1 MPGPRR
7 ESARPAAL
15 SAGHRRLPG
24 GGLVVVGPLSRG
36 FDVTCGLFTGR
47 FSVPQPPQPYTSP
60 PLQGARVAL
69 ELPTPHGG
77 WLSADLFQSA
87 TS

>member
-1 MPGPRR
+1 M
-7 ESARPAAL
+7 
-15 SAGHRRLPG
+15 
-24 GGLVVVGPLSRG
+24 VVGPLSRG